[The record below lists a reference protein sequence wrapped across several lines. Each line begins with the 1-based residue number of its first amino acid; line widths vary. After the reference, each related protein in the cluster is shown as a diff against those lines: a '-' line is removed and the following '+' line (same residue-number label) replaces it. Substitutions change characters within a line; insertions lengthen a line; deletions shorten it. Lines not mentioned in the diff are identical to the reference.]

1 MSKLC
6 IKCDAEIPSQRV
18 KMLPNTKVCVQCSTA
33 SPHTGMV
40 VSYGEGDHTWTEIVV
55 MDEEQQK
62 EYDKLYIQPKAK
74 IKGDVS
80 VFIEINNLD
89 EDDDIDVDLKSLKGE
104 EKSPYDPTEEE

>member
-6 IKCDAEIPSQRV
+6 IKCDAEIPAQRV

-62 EYDKLYIQPKAK
+62 EYDKQNPADFYCYHIDRESLYIQN
-74 IKGDVS
+74 IYGDC
-80 VFIEINNLD
+80 
-89 EDDDIDVDLKSLKGE
+89 
-104 EKSPYDPTEEE
+104 